1 MPARDVYL
9 PGVFSNAL
17 VFPKKH
23 LTEKPLELAR
33 EIVRLAPE
41 GGTVCDLFAGSG
53 TFLVAAK
60 EAGLN
65 WVGCETNTIYYDVA
79 TARLVPVE

>member
-1 MPARDVYL
+1 MNSVDVYL
-9 PGVFSNAL
+9 PGVFAEPL
-17 VFPKKH
+17 RMPKLH
-23 LTEKPLELAR
+23 MTEKPLAMAR
-33 EIVRLAPE
+33 EIVRLVPA

-65 WVGCETNTIYYDVA
+65 WTGCELNPTIYGDTVE
-79 TARLVPVE
+79 RLAA